1 VNLISAMAWG
11 LVATVVQ
18 TIIEAGGRGL
28 GLTRIGMPFM
38 LGTMFVRNRDRAYIV
53 GFVLHVLVG
62 WVAAS
67 VYALLFELLGSATWY
82 AGVGFGIV
90 HGLFVLAVLMPLLPN
105 AHPRMA
111 SHSQGPTPTPML
123 EPPGF
128 FALNY
133 GRNTGVVTLSAHAM
147 YGLILGLCYVPVS
160 AMH

>member
-1 VNLISAMAWG
+1 VNWISAIAWG
-11 LVATVVQ
+11 FVATIVQ

-38 LGTMFVRNRDRAYIV
+38 LGTMFTPNRGRSYLV
-53 GFVLHVLVG
+53 GFAAHVMVG
-62 WVAAS
+62 WVAAM
-67 VYALLFELLGSATWY
+67 VYALLFELWGRATWY
-82 AGVGFGIV
+82 GGVLLGVI

-111 SHSQGPTPTPML
+111 SDIQGPTPTPML

-133 GRNTGVVTLSAHAM
+133 GRNTAVVTLLAHAM
-147 YGLILGLCYVPVS
+147 YGLILGLWYEPVH
-160 AMH
+160 AVV